1 MIWNRILAIGAHPDD
16 IEYGCF
22 GFLASYVKNADIFC
36 YICTSGSAGDLT
48 SGDHRIA
55 ESRKALALLK
65 PKAIHFAQNKGLNT
79 TDYEKVSNE
88 LYNFIQLTKPD
99 LILTHSPND
108 THQEHRLLY
117 DITMTAARRSKASIL
132 KYGILSNTLTYH
144 PQVFKDISAQYA
156 LKKKALSFH
165 KSQSKKYYM
174 SDEYLKIFHQNQYV
188 NLNEIKLSES
198 FEIERL
204 FI

>member
-22 GFLASYVKNADIFC
+22 GFLASHMKNADIFC
-36 YICTSGSAGDLT
+36 YVCTSGSAGDLT
-48 SGDHRIA
+48 SGDHRIL
-55 ESRKALALLK
+55 ESKEALALLK
-65 PKAIHFAQNKGLNT
+65 PTTTLFAKNKGIHIT
-79 TDYEKVSNE
+79 EYEKISNE
-88 LYNFIQLTKPD
+88 LYNFIQIAKPD
-99 LILTHSPND
+99 LILTHSPHD

-132 KYGILSNTLTYH
+132 KYGILSNTLNYH
-144 PQVFKDISAQYA
+144 PQVFKDISAEYA
-156 LKKKALSFH
+156 LKRKALDLH

-204 FI
+204 FL